1 MDFRIYIVPLKL
13 ERLEKMK
20 IAPIN
25 YCQHKISTNQS
36 IKTKNESSLNQQP
49 AFGVSCTW
57 DDRVLNFVVHDL
69 PELEKTQ
76 GKVKFIKTLQQ
87 YFKEITDSDFM
98 QKLRTKG
105 SDLFNEEEELR
116 LSVAD
121 EVENRE
127 IQKPIALYGKALSYS
142 LLRPEVE
149 ERTIKTGHLWWK
161 KSIPDSKVKTNE
173 VLSYVDKGSI
183 QEAWFYTREK
193 GIDVSKDYKIPEV
206 SVEEQA
212 KRIKDNYLK
221 IREELLKKEELEIL
235 NEKGLIEF

>member
-1 MDFRIYIVPLKL
+1 
-13 ERLEKMK
+13 MK
-20 IAPIN
+20 IAPLN
-25 YCQHKISTNQS
+25 YCPYKNSATQSSKTN
-36 IKTKNESSLNQQP
+36 KESFLNQQP
-49 AFGVSCTW
+49 SFGVSCTW

-76 GKVKFIKTLQQ
+76 GKVKFIKMLQQ

-127 IQKPIALYGKALSYS
+127 IYSPITLYGKALSYS
-142 LLRPEVE
+142 LLRSEVE

-173 VLSYVDKGSI
+173 VLNYVDKDSI
-183 QEAWFYTREK
+183 QDAWLYTREK
-193 GIDVSKDYKIPEV
+193 GMDVSKDYKVPEV

-212 KRIKDNYLK
+212 KRIRDNYLK